1 MGGGTQ
7 AMKEMIGVLA
17 IAVLFIGP
25 LGWRVWADRQCAKAD
40 LVGAGVRAALR
51 RTLRGE
57 SLVSVAVK
65 AESAWRAGQV
75 VLSVP
80 SGHEWL
86 VEQAWR
92 DVIAQTPAGYEV
104 VVRAGDPRAA
114 RPAPVPAPRELPR
127 AA

>member
-1 MGGGTQ
+1 
-7 AMKEMIGVLA
+7 MKEMIGVLA

-25 LGWRVWADRQCAKAD
+25 LGWRIWEDRQRAKAD
-40 LVGAGVRAALR
+40 LVTAGVRAALR
-51 RTLRGE
+51 RRLHGE
-57 SLVSVAVK
+57 SLVSVSVRP
-65 AESAWRAGQV
+65 ESRWHAGQV

-80 SGHEWL
+80 SSHEWL

-92 DVIAQTPAGYEV
+92 DVVSQTPAGYEV

-114 RPAPVPAPRELPR
+114 RPAAAPAARELPR